1 MLQFSFQV
9 MYDQRIDI
17 IMMRVTYK
25 TIQDWPMV
33 VYQAENLFISY
44 VKELNGSVYNATKA
58 G

>member
-1 MLQFSFQV
+1 

-44 VKELNGSVYNATKA
+44 VKELNGSAYNATKA